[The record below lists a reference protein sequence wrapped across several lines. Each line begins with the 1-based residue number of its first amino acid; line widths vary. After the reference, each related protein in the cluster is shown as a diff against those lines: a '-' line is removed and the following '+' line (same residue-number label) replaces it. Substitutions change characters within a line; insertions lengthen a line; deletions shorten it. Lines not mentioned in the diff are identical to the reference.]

1 MRGAGGFTQ
10 DLDGISSGT
19 SGSESGTPSPSEAD
33 REKQQRDG
41 GQARRGVPSPRPRSP
56 PEGTLAS
63 QAGFVIAGQRKDPA
77 HSPTQGLG
85 GLSEGWGRGVTVGG
99 ALGCS
104 IVQEGS
110 LEAFRAGGH
119 VRWQRG
125 ERELLEVAGS
135 RQQR

>member
-10 DLDGISSGT
+10 DLDGVSSGT

-85 GLSEGWGRGVTVGG
+85 GL
-99 ALGCS
+99 A
-104 IVQEGS
+104 
-110 LEAFRAGGH
+110 RAGGGASL
-119 VRWQRG
+119 WA
-125 ERELLEVAGS
+125 EREAAASSRRGAWKPFEQVAVSGGNGVSGS
-135 RQQR
+135 C